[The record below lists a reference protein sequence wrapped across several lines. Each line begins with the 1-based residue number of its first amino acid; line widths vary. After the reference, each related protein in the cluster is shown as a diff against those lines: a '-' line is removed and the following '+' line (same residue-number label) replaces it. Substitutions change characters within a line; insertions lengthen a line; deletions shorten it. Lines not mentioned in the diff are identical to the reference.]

1 MAVNFPDSPTNGDT
15 HAVGNLTYVYNSTT
29 DVWEPSQAVTTATIQ
44 ISDTPPATAIQG
56 ELWHN
61 SSDMKLYVYYN
72 DGTSSQWVVASPQI
86 AGPAGPTGP
95 SSNLTAVAE
104 DILPDADSS
113 RNLGSPTK
121 KWKGLYL
128 SSSTIFLGDS
138 GTISAGAGGA
148 ISLPSIKI
156 GSGTNTIKL
165 EASSDGKLKTRAVVG
180 GVEQDEED
188 IGAGATVTQ
197 YDSSGLF
204 PTSGNTLGSMA
215 MSKDKKGLYIW
226 DSAEW
231 DRIQLDGNV
240 APRFVTSPPATLEMT
255 TASDSSSFTASAID
269 ELGFPITYDW
279 DAFSG
284 STIYNSSNLPPQTTS
299 ITQTSAGAFRFV
311 HDSASVTPAGT
322 FNFRT
327 KVSDGAATNVALT
340 AVTLQFSPLTR
351 NSAYKWTY
359 SEDVT
364 RASDLYTDLAAADF
378 TSVMTADNTGGGN
391 QSQKYAYGAYIKFN
405 MLVGPSST
413 PKTVIGFVNR
423 NSGNNNWSLSP
434 FDYGGAPNED
444 GNYRNFKFI
453 NSNADNSTISDWSNT
468 SNGSGRL
475 IHLVNEDDNDG
486 SFMRADGAAIIHQGQ
501 VAFDNA
507 QPVWVY
513 QPNTVYTT
521 NASDTT
527 AHAGS
532 TSVLTQ
538 AANWPGSGAAIGMY
552 PWLQQVKASTS
563 APWAGISSYDVT
575 NRQSSYSGYTGAAS
589 TARFA
594 VVSFMGIGGEV
605 VFEYFG
611 GQVAYYVSVILP
623 NGYVHRFSRQTIS
636 SPSNIASVFDGQN
649 MASTAIT
656 SVNDGFSEASMHR
669 SEANANAITFN
680 VNWTNGT
687 LENVTNITLS
697 QVPKHDTEEDIY
709 GDPIHLVLG
718 CPWFHRHKATSPSGS
733 YYLHSW
739 ADGIPLAT
747 HENWKSINNYGRFMG
762 QTDYTYYKQSSG
774 RIDYNTGGSGLGGN
788 QAGLDLFAM
797 IGPQNYLYLGDWGHD
812 AEGVFGQNGAND
824 TQFTFSRSNIRLIP
838 SNWY

>member
-1 MAVNFPDSPTNGDT
+1 MAINFPDSPSNGDT
-15 HAVGNLTYVYNSTT
+15 FTANGVVYTYN
-29 DVWEPSQAVTTATIQ
+29 
-44 ISDTPPATAIQG
+44 ATAA
-56 ELWHN
+56 LWDTI
-61 SSDMKLYVYYN
+61 SAAAAVDF
-72 DGTSSQWVVASPQI
+72 TAIAS
-86 AGPAGPTGP
+86 
-95 SSNLTAVAE
+95 N
-104 DILPDADSS
+104 ILPDADSS
-113 RNLGSPTK
+113 RSLGSASK
-121 KWKGLYL
+121 KWKDLYI
-128 SSSTIFLGDS
+128 SGDTINLG
-138 GTISAGAGGA
+138 G
-148 ISLPSIKI
+148 
-156 GSGTNTIKL
+156 IKL
-165 EASSDGKLKTRAVVG
+165 RDNNGSLK
-180 GVEQDEED
+180 VET
-188 IGAGATVTQ
+188 GAGADVSPGGIKV
-197 YDSSGLF
+197 YANLAAF
-204 PTSGNTLGSMA
+204 PSSGNTTGDMGFA
-215 MSKDKKGLYIW
+215 TDTKAVYIW
-226 DSAEW
+226 DGAEW

-255 TASDSSSFTASAID
+255 PALDSSSFTASAID

-364 RASDLYTDLAAADF
+364 RASDLYTALAASDEETF
-378 TSVMTADNTGGGN
+378 RTNLVADNTAAGTT
-391 QSQKYAYGAYIKFN
+391 SQKYAYGAYVKFN

-444 GNYRNFKFI
+444 ANYRNFKFI
-453 NSNADNSTISDWSNT
+453 NSNADNSTTSDWSNT

-475 IHLVNEDDNDG
+475 IHLVAEDDNDG
-486 SFMRADGAAIIHQGQ
+486 SFMRADGAALIHQGQ
-501 VAFDNA
+501 IDMGNA
-507 QPVWVY
+507 DPVWVY

-532 TSVLTQ
+532 TSVMTQ
-538 AANWPGSGAAIGMY
+538 AAYWPGGGAAIGMH

-563 APWAGISSYDVT
+563 APWAGISSYDVA
-575 NRQSSYSGYTGAAS
+575 NRQSSYSGYTGASS
-589 TARFA
+589 TQRFA
-594 VVSFMGIGGEV
+594 VISFMGIGGEV

-611 GQVAYYVSVILP
+611 GQVAYYVSIILP
-623 NGYVHRFSRQTIS
+623 NGYVHRFTRQTITT
-636 SPSNIASVFDGQN
+636 PSNLGSVFTSGNANERNQ
-649 MASTAIT
+649 AIT
-656 SVNDGFSEASMHR
+656 SVNDGFSEAMMHR
-669 SEANANAITFN
+669 SEQSADAITFN
-680 VNWTNGT
+680 VNWTDGT
-687 LENVTNITLS
+687 LENVTNVSLAIAL
-697 QVPKHDTEEDIY
+697 KADTEEDIY

-718 CPWFHRHKATSPSGS
+718 CPWFHRHKAASPSAS

-739 ADGIPLAT
+739 ADGIPLQN
-747 HENWKSINNYGRFMG
+747 HENWKSTNNYGRFNG
-762 QTDYTYYKQSSG
+762 QTDTTYYKQSTN
-774 RIDYNTGGSGLGGN
+774 RIDYNTGGSGNGGN

-838 SNWY
+838 PNWY

>member
-1 MAVNFPDSPTNGDT
+1 MALNFPDSPSDGDT
-15 HAVGNLTYVYNSTT
+15 TTLNGVVYTYN
-29 DVWEPSQAVTTATIQ
+29 ATTALWDTI
-44 ISDTPPATAIQG
+44 SAAGAVDFTAI
-56 ELWHN
+56 
-61 SSDMKLYVYYN
+61 
-72 DGTSSQWVVASPQI
+72 AS
-86 AGPAGPTGP
+86 
-95 SSNLTAVAE
+95 N
-104 DILPDADSS
+104 ILPDTDSAYD
-113 RNLGSPTK
+113 LGSPTK
-121 KWKGLYL
+121 KWKELHL

-226 DSAEW
+226 DSSEW

-240 APRFVTSPPATLEMT
+240 APRFTTSPPATLLLTM
-255 TASDSSSFTASAID
+255 ASDSASFAASAID

-299 ITQTSAGAFRFV
+299 ITQTSAGAFQFV

-340 AVTLQFSPLTR
+340 AVTLQFSKFNR
-351 NSAYKWTY
+351 SSAYKWTY
-359 SEDVT
+359 SDNVT
-364 RASDLYTDLAAADF
+364 KASDLYTALAASDEGTF
-378 TSVMTADNTGGGN
+378 RTNLVADNTAAGTT
-391 QSQKYAYGAYIKFN
+391 SQKYAYGAYVKFN

-434 FDYGGAPNED
+434 FDYGGAPNE
-444 GNYRNFKFI
+444 GNDYRNFKFI
-453 NSNADNSTISDWSNT
+453 NSNADNSTTSDWSNT

-475 IHLVNEDDNDG
+475 IHLVAEDDNDG
-486 SFMRADGAAIIHQGQ
+486 SFMRADGAALIHQGQ
-501 VAFDNA
+501 IDMGNA
-507 QPVWVY
+507 DPVWVY

-527 AHAGS
+527 AHAGA
-532 TSVLTQ
+532 TSVPTQ
-538 AANWPGSGAAIGMY
+538 AANWPGGGAAIGMH

-563 APWAGISSYDVT
+563 APWAGISSYDVA
-575 NRQSSYSGYTGAAS
+575 NRQSSYSGYTGS
-589 TARFA
+589 SGTQRFA
-594 VVSFMGIGGEV
+594 VISFMGIGGEV

-623 NGYVHRFSRQTIS
+623 NGYVHRFARQTIS
-636 SPSNIASVFDGQN
+636 SPSNVALVFPN
-649 MASTAIT
+649 NPNERNHAIT
-656 SVNDGFSEASMHR
+656 SVNDGFSEAMMHK
-669 SEANANAITFN
+669 SEYQSGAITFN

-687 LENVTNITLS
+687 LENVTNINLS
-697 QVPKHDTEEDIY
+697 IVLKHDTEEDIY

-718 CPWFHRHKATSPSGS
+718 CPWFHRHKASSPAGS

-747 HENWKSINNYGRFMG
+747 HENWKSTNNYGRFMG

-774 RIDYNTGGSGLGGN
+774 RIDYNTGGSGNGGN

-824 TQFTFSRSNIRLIP
+824 SQFTFSRSNIRLIP
-838 SNWY
+838 PNWY